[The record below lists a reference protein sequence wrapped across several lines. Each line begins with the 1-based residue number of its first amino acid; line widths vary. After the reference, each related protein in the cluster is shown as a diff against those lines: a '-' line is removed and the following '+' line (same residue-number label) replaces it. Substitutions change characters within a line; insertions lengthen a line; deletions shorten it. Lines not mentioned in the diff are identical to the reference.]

1 MSDQES
7 NAVRAGT
14 GSSEIEDHPYT
25 QGVTIPRPA
34 GWMYRG
40 FRFPGTKNEIWYA
53 SPKAQLLM
61 VSFVC
66 FLCPGLY
73 NALGGLGGGGQLN
86 VHVQANAST
95 ATYAVFAFVGFF
107 SGSFANKL
115 GIKITLS
122 IGGFGYSLY
131 SASFL
136 SYNHNK
142 NEGFVVFAGAL
153 LGFCAGLLWTAQG
166 AIMMAYPLEKSKGR
180 YISSFWVIFN
190 LGGVI
195 GALIV
200 LVQNLNNNTGTV
212 TDGTYAAFIVLMAIG
227 AVLALFLVNA
237 DSVIRED
244 GSKVI
249 VMKEPTWRSEFIGLW
264 ECIRLSPWVVLLFPM
279 FFASNIFYTYQ
290 QNGVNA
296 AHFNLRARSLNSLLY
311 WLAQILG
318 ALVYGTALDF
328 SKLRRSVRAKGAL
341 ISLFILTFAIWGGG
355 YAFEKNQPPRE
366 VTLKKEYEQFKIDF
380 TDPGY
385 IGPAFLYIFYGFYDA
400 CWQTTLYWLMGA
412 LSNSGRKTA
421 NMAGFYKGIQSAGAA
436 IFWALDGKGVSYRVL
451 YGVTFGICAVSI
463 LIAAPVIWLH
473 IKDTT
478 DLEEDLKF
486 SDETIENVA
495 APGLLDEKRAAIETG
510 V

>member
-1 MSDQES
+1 MADKEP
-7 NAVRAGT
+7 NVVRTGT
-14 GSSEIEDHPYT
+14 ASSAAEPAPYT
-25 QGVTIPRPA
+25 EGVTLPRPE
-34 GWMYRG
+34 GWMYKG
-40 FRFPGTKNEIWYA
+40 LKLPGCKEIWYA

-86 VHVQANAST
+86 STVQANAST
-95 ATYAVFAFVGFF
+95 ATYAVFAVVGFF

-122 IGGFGYSLY
+122 LGGIGYSLY

-136 SYNHNK
+136 AYNHTK
-142 NEGFVVFAGAL
+142 NEGFVTFAGAF
-153 LGFCAGLLWTAQG
+153 LGLCAGFLWTAQG
-166 AIMMAYPLEKSKGR
+166 AIMMSYPMEKSKGR
-180 YISSFWVIFN
+180 YISSFWIIFN
-190 LGGVI
+190 AGGVI

-200 LVQNLNNNTGTV
+200 LAQNLHNTTGTV
-212 TDGTYAAFIVLMAIG
+212 TDGTYAAFIVLMVIG

-237 DSVIRED
+237 DQVIRED

-249 VMKEPTWRSEFIGLW
+249 LMKEPTWQSEFYGLW
-264 ECIRLSPWVVLLFPM
+264 ECIHLSPWVVLLFPM

-318 ALVYGTALDF
+318 AVVYGTALDYP
-328 SKLRRSVRAKGAL
+328 KIRRSVRAKASL
-341 ISLFILTFAIWGGG
+341 VVLFILTFAIWGGG
-355 YAFEKNQPPRE
+355 YAFEKKQPPRS
-366 VTLKKEYEQFKIDF
+366 VTSNPDYEQFKIDY
-380 TDPGY
+380 TSPGY
-385 IGPAFLYIFYGFYDA
+385 LGPAFLYIFYGFYDA
-400 CWQTTLYWLMGA
+400 CWQSSIYWWMGA

-436 IFWALDGKGVSYRVL
+436 IFWALDGAKVSYRIL
-451 YGVTFGICAVSI
+451 YGVTFGICAFSI
-463 LIAAPVIWLH
+463 LVAAPVIWYR

-478 DLEEDLKF
+478 TLEEDLKF
-486 SDETIENVA
+486 SDETLEEVA
-495 APGLLDEKRAAIETG
+495 PTAVLDEKRAALETT